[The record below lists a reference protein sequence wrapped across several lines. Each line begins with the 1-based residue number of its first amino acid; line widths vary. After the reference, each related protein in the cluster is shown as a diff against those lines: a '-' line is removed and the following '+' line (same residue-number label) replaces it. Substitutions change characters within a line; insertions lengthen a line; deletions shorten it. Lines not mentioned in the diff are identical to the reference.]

1 MNLDKIEQDLLKA
14 RKKYD
19 RTEQDLI
26 CIKKRLYRRSNK
38 LLTLESK
45 RRQLLKTGDRKPE
58 TL

>member
-19 RTEQDLI
+19 RTEQDLK
-26 CIKKRLYRRSNK
+26 CIRKRLYRRSNK

-45 RRQLLKTGDRKPE
+45 RRQILKTGDRKPE
-58 TL
+58 TS